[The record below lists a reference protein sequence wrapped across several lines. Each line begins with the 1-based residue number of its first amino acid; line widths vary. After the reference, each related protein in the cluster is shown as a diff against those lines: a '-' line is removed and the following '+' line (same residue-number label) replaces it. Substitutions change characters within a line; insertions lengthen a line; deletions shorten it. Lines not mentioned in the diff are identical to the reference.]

1 MRVFQGV
8 RGATASRVVVR
19 AAGCACTVRTTVA
32 ACPVTNVTRKSVC
45 RRGRICRPGEQTR
58 LTETLGAL
66 VAEAVGLRVATERG
80 ESGHSSAET
89 CDGLPGE
96 LLDDF
101 DCIRLLPHHDVHC
114 LQVAAHPLVQCLP
127 SVLQFVVGGVVV
139 VVVVV

>member
-58 LTETLGAL
+58 LTGTLGAL
-66 VAEAVGLRVATERG
+66 VAEAVGLRAWQQSGVSRATVLHRLVTG
-80 ESGHSSAET
+80 YLVNFWMILIASGCSRITMYTA
-89 CDGLPGE
+89 C
-96 LLDDF
+96 
-101 DCIRLLPHHDVHC
+101 R
-114 LQVAAHPLVQCLP
+114 
-127 SVLQFVVGGVVV
+127 
-139 VVVVV
+139 